1 MNPFVK
7 TFVAAA
13 ALSHRMLV
21 VFTTNDGEVNAAAAA
36 TGKIAGVVDQPG
48 GAKSGERVD
57 VVLFGPAE
65 VVAGGTIAAGDF
77 ITSDADGNAVAAA
90 PATGVNNVVAGRSLT
105 KAVEDDI
112 VKVFINPG
120 SLQGAA

>member
-7 TFVAAA
+7 TFIAAA
-13 ALSHRMLV
+13 ALSHRMIV
-21 VFTTNDGEVNAAAAA
+21 VFTGNDGEVNAAASA
-36 TGKIAGVVDQPG
+36 TGKIAGIVDQPG
-48 GAKSGERVD
+48 GAKTGERVD

-77 ITSDADGNAVAAA
+77 ITADANGKAIAAA
-90 PATGVNNVVAGRSLT
+90 PATGVNNVVAGRTLT

-112 VKVFINPG
+112 VKAFINPA
-120 SLQGAA
+120 SIQGAA